1 MCGLVY
7 IYFDSLGTVL
17 EINIDDDKDTQLYM
31 EYIRNANHIS
41 HEVCKDSQQW
51 ILLDWILSNLGYM
64 DHYYVQ

>member
-1 MCGLVY
+1 MLIFEQSIFNTNLMCGLVY

-41 HEVCKDSQQW
+41 HEVCKDSQQ
-51 ILLDWILSNLGYM
+51 
-64 DHYYVQ
+64 